1 MADLPAPIVRT
12 LIACEEIRPDE
23 EDPKRISLLR
33 ITNAIRATAYPAI
46 RDRFAVFAVVSNG
59 RGAGDIWIE
68 IREAD
73 ADKVIYASAR
83 QRVIFPPN
91 PLALSGLSYRVR
103 SLVFPR
109 PGLYWI
115 QLWYDGSVIADL
127 PVVLK

>member
-1 MADLPAPIVRT
+1 MADYSAPIVRT
-12 LIACEEIRPDE
+12 LIACEEIRPDG
-23 EDPKRISLLR
+23 EDSKRISLLR

-46 RDRFAVFAVVSNG
+46 RERFAVFAVVSNG
-59 RGAGDIWIE
+59 RGTGDIWIE

-73 ADKVIYASAR
+73 ADSVIYASPR
-83 QRVIFPPN
+83 ERVTFPPN
-91 PLALSGLSYRVR
+91 PLVLSGLSYRVR

-115 QLWYDGSVIADL
+115 QLWYDGSAIADL